1 MAREKRTIRYD
12 DDVWELLETYSGTT
26 SRSITA
32 IVNDAIR
39 YYLSEDQ
46 PSLEV
51 RLRILES
58 RLAATES
65 RLAMVENKLDLPD

>member
-1 MAREKRTIRYD
+1 MARERRTIRYD
-12 DDVWELLETYSGTT
+12 DDVWALLEAYSSTT
-26 SRSITA
+26 SKPVTA

-51 RLRILES
+51 RLRTLES
-58 RLAATES
+58 RLSATES
-65 RLAMVENKLDLPD
+65 RLTMLENKLDPTD